1 MTSPRPQLE
10 QQPAPGIVLS
20 VWPRLL
26 GVEMTAAYLGLAP
39 QTVRNHRADLPGRK
53 RFGRK
58 VLYDREALDRLIEK
72 NNGVTDLWVDARKML
87 L

>member
-1 MTSPRPQLE
+1 
-10 QQPAPGIVLS
+10 
-20 VWPRLL
+20 
-26 GVEMTAAYLGLAP
+26 MTAAYLGLAP

-72 NNGVTDLWVDARKML
+72 NNGVTDLWVDARRML
-87 L
+87 M